1 MPRILS
7 VLIGSGKLRN
17 NSEIMRVGN
26 FMGSWAILLLAWSL
40 VGVSLR
46 ADTHIYVG
54 ALGTAQND
62 KLYFSNGLLF
72 DATKSSY
79 AFAQVLRTNG
89 LNSGHYRGD
98 VITFTGLAGTAVNGG
113 PIPGHAAF
121 GSRLAIEVVTVKGPT
136 GGSYAYWEG
145 DGESDLGA
153 ITFNVS
159 VGTTNGTN
167 SFLVSDNSGEPSA
180 DPYGHIH
187 GRVMTTST
195 AGTYL
200 VGFRAIDVSTNGLG
214 GGPIHA
220 PSDILEVKFQA
231 GLRIESI
238 QLFTNRVTASFRSPP
253 GISNVLERTDSMVL
267 PNWQAA
273 AAPLRGNNT
282 LQTFTDTN
290 APVENRFYRLRQLNH
305 LP

>member
-1 MPRILS
+1 MG
-7 VLIGSGKLRN
+7 VGS
-17 NSEIMRVGN
+17 
-26 FMGSWAILLLAWSL
+26 FMGSWAIPLLIWAL
-40 VGVSLR
+40 VGFSLR

-54 ALGTAQND
+54 ALGTALND
-62 KLYFSNGLLF
+62 KLYFSNGPLF
-72 DATKSSY
+72 DATKSNYS
-79 AFAQVLRTNG
+79 FPQVLRTNG

-98 VITFTGLAGTAVNGG
+98 VISFSALAGTVVNGG

-121 GSRLAIEVVTVKGPT
+121 GSRPAIRVVTVKGPA
-136 GGSYAYWEG
+136 GGNYAYWEG

-153 ITFNVS
+153 ITFSVS

-167 SFLVSDNSGEPSA
+167 YFVVSENGGEPNA

-187 GRVMTTST
+187 GREMTTST

-214 GGPIHA
+214 GGPIHS
-220 PSDILEVKFQA
+220 PSDILEIRFQA

-238 QLFTNRVTASFRSPP
+238 QTFTNWVTTSFRSPP
-253 GISNVLERTDSMVL
+253 GITNVLERTDSVLL

-273 AAPLRGNNT
+273 AAPLRGNNN

-290 APVENRFYRLRQLNH
+290 APVGNRFYRLRQLNL